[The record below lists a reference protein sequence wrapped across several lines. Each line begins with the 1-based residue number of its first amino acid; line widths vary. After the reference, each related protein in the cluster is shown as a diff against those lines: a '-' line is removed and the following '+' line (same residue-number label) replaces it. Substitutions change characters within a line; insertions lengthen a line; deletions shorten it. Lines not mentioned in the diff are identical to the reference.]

1 MATKISLRD
10 LDALQER
17 LLTTLRF
24 LHAKNISFPITTR
37 AIAIQPDRNRG
48 TEMLFLPFNPRA
60 TWGSDKLSP
69 TWKEDELAA
78 ARGLIHIA
86 KLFSQLS
93 NGSAKKPVLLDPP
106 SQQVLNTYI
115 CREYQSPG
123 VCHRLCFD
131 TVAPMTAALARTV
144 ASVVGDQGLQ
154 DRCLD

>member
-86 KLFSQLS
+86 KLFSQ
-93 NGSAKKPVLLDPP
+93 
-106 SQQVLNTYI
+106 I

-154 DRCLD
+154 DRCLDE